1 MGKYDP
7 APTVASGLLRLARA
21 KSGLTQS
28 DLAKSARV
36 SQQTVSA
43 YETGRMEPTLPSL
56 MRLLTAAG
64 FELRMRLEPLD
75 DHDSSLEAYVKQLPP
90 ELQSQLDQHQR
101 ERVEN
106 ARLDRIRGH

>member
-28 DLAKSARV
+28 SLASSAGV
-36 SQQTVSA
+36 TQQTVSS

-56 MRLLTAAG
+56 QRLLAAAG

-75 DHDSSLEAYVKQLPP
+75 DHDSSLAAYVEQLPP
-90 ELQSQLDQHQR
+90 DLRSKLERRQR
-101 ERVEN
+101 ERVEQ
-106 ARLDRIRGH
+106 ARLERIRGR